1 MDFVSA
7 VDLKLAEEYKAHI
20 TSLAP
25 SIGMQLRNATIDG
38 FSSASESLLG
48 IVLFFAESGPTLILW
63 LAILF
68 VPARML
74 WRRYQRLRALG
85 SPLRSL
91 RMANTPQ

>member
-48 IVLFFAESGPTLILW
+48 IVLFFAESRPTLILW

-68 VPARML
+68 VP
-74 WRRYQRLRALG
+74 RAHALASLSAASRSG
-85 SPLRSL
+85 FSP
-91 RMANTPQ
+91 